1 MNNLATV
8 QTEVSTPVPS
18 AQESIAAC
26 KAHFNGQSTRRTLKE
41 MWGKMPPRFRGMI
54 LIAGDLKASEHVRE
68 FDSFTDLELT
78 KIRRGMQTIKEMSVL
93 FDSKLGDVR
102 RLRHYQFSSTH

>member
-1 MNNLATV
+1 MSNLARV
-8 QTEVSTPVPS
+8 ESRAIKPS
-18 AQESIAAC
+18 AHESIAAC
-26 KAHFNGQSTRRTLKE
+26 KALFTGQHTRNTLKE
-41 MWGKMPPRFRGMI
+41 MWHTMPPRFRGMV

-78 KIRRGMQTIKEMSVL
+78 KIRKGMQTIKEMSVL

-102 RLRHYQFSSTH
+102 RLKHYQFSSTH

>member
-1 MNNLATV
+1 MNNLAKV
-8 QTEVSTPVPS
+8 QPETLPT

-26 KAHFNGQSTRRTLKE
+26 KSLFNGRQTRATLKG
-41 MWGKMPPRFRGMI
+41 MWSKIPPRFRGMI

-68 FDSFTDLELT
+68 FDSFTDLELS
-78 KIRRGMQTIKEMSVL
+78 KIRRGMQLIKEMSVE

-102 RLRHYQFSSTH
+102 RLKHYHFSNTH

>member
-8 QTEVSTPVPS
+8 QSETLPT

-26 KAHFNGQSTRRTLKE
+26 KSLFNGQHTRATLKG
-41 MWGKMPPRFRGMI
+41 MWNKMPPRFRGMI
-54 LIAGDLKASEHVRE
+54 LIAGDLKAAEHVRE

-78 KIRRGMQTIKEMSVL
+78 KIRRGMQLIKEMSVE

-102 RLRHYQFSSTH
+102 RLKHYQFSNTH